1 MPRLR
6 LLPELCSHSWMFGSL
21 RVWPR
26 GSARFATA
34 AQVGVAL
41 GQTLGNQALPKLP
54 VKTLGRLLAQP
65 GALNSQDF
73 EEAVVVAMTKV
84 QDMDGKDCI
93 RVLGA
98 LMHLNTASRPDA
110 AALQA
115 LGARLSAG
123 LADISNNDMA
133 GLAENLA
140 EVSVPVAPVFARLSA
155 AFSLRVSGASAPQ
168 LTKVASAF
176 ARARLADRRLFP
188 RMAQASLKQLHVFSP
203 QDLSSFV
210 SSFAAL
216 GLCHE
221 PLLAASAKAFVS
233 MGPRLSALDL
243 ALVAF
248 SYGQF
253 FLIFPNVTAMLQA
266 RLPRCAEE
274 LPLDRL
280 AELTVS
286 CARLELKAPELLA
299 VLARNLQLGDLSN
312 ELFGQVSKSVALL
325 GLASSPRMKSQMAS
339 ECQMRLQGLP
349 GLQEMQLQGA
359 WWLLDLLE
367 SLGLAAEDS
376 RLQRGGAVSEF
387 WRSSLEALFPAL
399 QSLLPVLSPMETATA
414 YRALRQLPPSLVRPR
429 LESPCW
435 QVHEQLALR
444 CLGLA
449 TAEAFDFQLQTST
462 LYSQLCLCPELWS
475 QEKRASD
482 SLTNPS
488 WAPFCSS
495 FEALSAS
502 WRQMPRPADLQPETL
517 HQVSALELLLG
528 GGPSS
533 TAEEGRAGLGHRNRP
548 VALELQEHILALRPG
563 SEVRG
568 PLWEGP
574 FEIHATLGDTAFC
587 LMPEDAYFKTTT
599 PNPYAEEDLDAEQ
612 GVELCH
618 EKVAQVHLLRARGWR
633 VWPFAFH
640 TWRRQEKRSEQRERA
655 LENLVRAQELFEAKD
670 KEFTE
675 CQARYNQVAKLLS
688 EKRAKRD
695 HLKDQVDECNRM
707 MAGLVKTTL
716 DHSRKNHAFGK
727 ELSASLNSGER
738 AAMRGFSCH
747 KDSGPSKT
755 ASALMATQDRTRLMH
770 KTSRGGFGA
779 TAGSLLGR
787 TTSAPT
793 LTAADTLAAT
803 ALPS

>member
-1 MPRLR
+1 MKSPSAAGAKEETK
-6 LLPELCSHSWMFGSL
+6 PQDGEWTTQEVEHIIKKANELSA
-21 RVWPR
+21 

-84 QDMDGKDCI
+84 HDMDGKDCI

-98 LMHLNTASRPDA
+98 LMHLNGESRPDA

-115 LGARLSAG
+115 LGGRLSAG

-203 QDLSSFV
+203 QDLSAFLSA
-210 SSFAAL
+210 FAAV

-221 PLLAASAKAFVS
+221 PLLAASANVFVS

-266 RLPRCAEE
+266 RLPRCARE

-286 CARLELKAPELLA
+286 CARLGLKAPELLA
-299 VLARNLQLGDLSN
+299 VLARNLQLGNLSD

-325 GLASSPRMKSQMAS
+325 GLASSPRVKSQMAA
-339 ECQMRLQGLP
+339 ECQLRLQGLQ
-349 GLQEMQLQGA
+349 GQLQGA

-376 RLQRGGAVSEF
+376 RLQRGGTVSEF
-387 WRSSLEALFPAL
+387 WRGSLEALFPAL
-399 QSLLPVLSPMETATA
+399 QSLLPVLSPLETATA

-462 LYSQLCLCPELWS
+462 LYSQLCLYPELWS
-475 QEKRASD
+475 QEKRASE

-495 FEALSAS
+495 FETLSAS
-502 WRQMPRPADLQPETL
+502 WRQMPRPADVQPETL
-517 HQVSALELLLG
+517 HQASALELLW
-528 GGPSS
+528 GPLSPKS
-533 TAEEGRAGLGHRNRP
+533 EEEGKAEHRNRP

-563 SEVRG
+563 SQVQG
-568 PLWEGP
+568 PIWEGP

-587 LMPEDAYFKTTT
+587 LMPEDAYFKTSS
-599 PNPYAEEDLDAEQ
+599 PGPYAEEDLDAEQ
-612 GVELCH
+612 GVELCY
-618 EKVAQVHLLRARGWR
+618 ERAAQVHLLRARGWR

-640 TWRRQEKRSEQRERA
+640 TWRRAGHMKRRDLVESLLGAGAADAARAEELVKFGTQGVWFDTGFWTSQEKRSEQRERA

-675 CQARYNQVAKLLS
+675 CQARYNQVAKVLS

-695 HLKDQVDECNRM
+695 HLKEQVDECNRM

-727 ELSASLNSGER
+727 ESSQL
-738 AAMRGFSCH
+738 
-747 KDSGPSKT
+747 GPKWV
-755 ASALMATQDRTRLMH
+755 L
-770 KTSRGGFGA
+770 
-779 TAGSLLGR
+779 
-787 TTSAPT
+787 
-793 LTAADTLAAT
+793 
-803 ALPS
+803 